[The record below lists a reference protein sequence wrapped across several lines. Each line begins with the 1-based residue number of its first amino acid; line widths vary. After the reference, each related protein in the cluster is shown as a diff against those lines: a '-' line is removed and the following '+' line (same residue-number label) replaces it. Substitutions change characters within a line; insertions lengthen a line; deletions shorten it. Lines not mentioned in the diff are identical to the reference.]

1 MCFLLVAAFG
11 IDISEESTIDPET
24 GEGNN
29 EEKKNVLKE
38 IEGEYDSI
46 NKKLKERPGTRVS
59 TVINK
64 DPSLKYIK
72 QQSYYKLVSS
82 YMNAKEAEDATEDY
96 VKEQVHNH
104 YLWDMF
110 FKDMVGCGEFL
121 AGMLIAYL
129 DVHKAR
135 HVSCFWSYA
144 GLGCRFS
151 EKTGKYEAQSKH
163 NLTTRK
169 YIDKND
175 GKEKECPSLGYNPVL
190 HMWLLGR
197 LPSNMFRA
205 ASRSNKHCE
214 LIDATEDYVKE
225 QVHNHYLWDM
235 FFKDMVGCGEF
246 LAGMLIAYL
255 DVHKARHVSCFWS
268 YAGLGCR
275 FSEKTGKYEA
285 QSKHNLT
292 TRKYIDKNDGK
303 EKECPSLGYNPV
315 LHMWLL
321 GRLPSNMFR
330 AASRSNKHCE
340 LIECYRDYY
349 NRYENRADNQEKPSK
364 ARCMR
369 RASRAMAK
377 YLLRE
382 LWCVWRE
389 AEGYTLSVPYEVEY
403 LGRAPHR
410 YNEAHARMAARD

>member
-1 MCFLLVAAFG
+1 MQKVQNENTTPITVDKERQKIRLAIDTYYDLQKVRIAIGNRLVAAFG

-24 GEGNN
+24 GEESN
-29 EEKKNVLKE
+29 EERKNVLKE

-175 GKEKECPSLGYNPVL
+175 GKEKECQSLGYNPVL

-197 LPSNMFRA
+197 LPSN
-205 ASRSNKHCE
+205 
-214 LIDATEDYVKE
+214 V
-225 QVHNHYLWDM
+225 
-235 FFKDMVGCGEF
+235 
-246 LAGMLIAYL
+246 
-255 DVHKARHVSCFWS
+255 
-268 YAGLGCR
+268 
-275 FSEKTGKYEA
+275 
-285 QSKHNLT
+285 
-292 TRKYIDKNDGK
+292 
-303 EKECPSLGYNPV
+303 
-315 LHMWLL
+315 
-321 GRLPSNMFR
+321 FR

-403 LGRAPHR
+403 LGRAPHK
-410 YNEAHARMAARD
+410 YNEAHSRMAAGE